1 MTENTSKV
9 ASNQKK
15 SGKAK
20 DPLRATLNLP
30 GNQFSMKANLLTM
43 EPEFRARW
51 ERLDI
56 HGQQLETKH
65 ENGPFVMHD
74 GPPYANGKIHL
85 GHLLNKVLKDIIVR
99 SKWMSGYDVHYVPG
113 WDCHGLPIEHQVM
126 KNLGE
131 RAKELSTSQIRFK
144 CEKYA
149 EKVVGIQSEQ
159 MKNLGTTGDYANPYL
174 TMKPDYEGATLEVF
188 ADLVEKGIVYR
199 DLKPVHWSI
208 ANQTAL
214 ADAELEYFDR
224 KDTSIFVRF
233 NLVDTSALPS
243 GLNIPA
249 GETVSVMIWTTTPWT
264 LPANLA
270 VAVAP
275 EERYGLYRYTQSGQT
290 YLTILGEGLSE
301 KVLQS
306 TETSDVEA
314 LGFCTGEELA
324 GAKPRYQHPF
334 IERTGPIVVAD
345 YVTMEDGTG
354 LVHTAPGHGEEDYR
368 TGLREGL
375 EIYCPVKGDGSYDET
390 VPAWLQGQD
399 VWSAN
404 QKVVDHLAESKHLFL
419 SYEFDHS
426 YPHDWRSK
434 TPTIF
439 RATEQW
445 FISVDRQV
453 KGEGKSLRE
462 MALQAAEETIN
473 FVPDW
478 GQSRLA
484 GMLESRPDWCISR
497 QRTWG
502 LPIPA
507 FLKHG
512 EEPLLTAA
520 SVRAVAKRV
529 REKGAGHWFEADIAD
544 LLTHYDLAADPDAP
558 QWVKDAG
565 EAAYAELDKSSDIFD
580 VWFESGSSWNAVMR
594 ERNLGYPAE
603 VYIEGSDQHRGWF
616 QLSLLPALG
625 ATGAPPFKTLLTHGF
640 IVDAQGHKMSK
651 SVGNTIDVEALLK
664 KHGAD
669 VCRWWVSSLNYT
681 NDIKADMK
689 FFATAG
695 EEYRKIRNTLRFM
708 ITNLTDFDPDAHRY
722 TFGESDSSSIDAWAL
737 NAYDKVVNDVREAFD
752 GFQVRKIRDSLFNFC
767 NETLS
772 RVYFSAIKDRLYCD
786 ATDSDRRRRSQTALF
801 TICDGLTKLLAPVIA
816 HTADEAYLSLHGESA
831 ASDRSVHLQTFPQ
844 PTGVKANAG
853 WEAMLTLRDDALREI
868 ESGKGKLEVKNSLDL
883 GVRIKA
889 PAATTEA
896 VAESLAELADLL
908 GVSQATLEASADAIS
923 VELDDLRELALPAL
937 LETRWHR

>member
-1 MTENTSKV
+1 
-9 ASNQKK
+9 
-15 SGKAK
+15 
-20 DPLRATLNLP
+20 
-30 GNQFSMKANLLTM
+30 
-43 EPEFRARW
+43 
-51 ERLDI
+51 
-56 HGQQLETKH
+56 
-65 ENGPFVMHD
+65 
-74 GPPYANGKIHL
+74 
-85 GHLLNKVLKDIIVR
+85 
-99 SKWMSGYDVHYVPG
+99 
-113 WDCHGLPIEHQVM
+113 
-126 KNLGE
+126 
-131 RAKELSTSQIRFK
+131 
-144 CEKYA
+144 
-149 EKVVGIQSEQ
+149 
-159 MKNLGTTGDYANPYL
+159 
-174 TMKPDYEGATLEVF
+174 
-188 ADLVEKGIVYR
+188 
-199 DLKPVHWSI
+199 
-208 ANQTAL
+208 
-214 ADAELEYFDR
+214 
-224 KDTSIFVRF
+224 
-233 NLVDTSALPS
+233 
-243 GLNIPA
+243 
-249 GETVSVMIWTTTPWT
+249 
-264 LPANLA
+264 
-270 VAVAP
+270 
-275 EERYGLYRYTQSGQT
+275 
-290 YLTILGEGLSE
+290 
-301 KVLQS
+301 
-306 TETSDVEA
+306 
-314 LGFCTGEELA
+314 
-324 GAKPRYQHPF
+324 
-334 IERTGPIVVAD
+334 
-345 YVTMEDGTG
+345 MEDGTG

-616 QLSLLPALG
+616 QLSLYLLWEQPA
-625 ATGAPPFKTLLTHGF
+625 H
-640 IVDAQGHKMSK
+640 H
-651 SVGNTIDVEALLK
+651 
-664 KHGAD
+664 H
-669 VCRWWVSSLNYT
+669 
-681 NDIKADMK
+681 
-689 FFATAG
+689 
-695 EEYRKIRNTLRFM
+695 LR
-708 ITNLTDFDPDAHRY
+708 H
-722 TFGESDSSSIDAWAL
+722 S
-737 NAYDKVVNDVREAFD
+737 
-752 GFQVRKIRDSLFNFC
+752 
-767 NETLS
+767 
-772 RVYFSAIKDRLYCD
+772 
-786 ATDSDRRRRSQTALF
+786 
-801 TICDGLTKLLAPVIA
+801 
-816 HTADEAYLSLHGESA
+816 
-831 ASDRSVHLQTFPQ
+831 
-844 PTGVKANAG
+844 
-853 WEAMLTLRDDALREI
+853 
-868 ESGKGKLEVKNSLDL
+868 
-883 GVRIKA
+883 
-889 PAATTEA
+889 
-896 VAESLAELADLL
+896 
-908 GVSQATLEASADAIS
+908 
-923 VELDDLRELALPAL
+923 
-937 LETRWHR
+937 

>member
-1 MTENTSKV
+1 
-9 ASNQKK
+9 
-15 SGKAK
+15 
-20 DPLRATLNLP
+20 
-30 GNQFSMKANLLTM
+30 MKANLLTM

-149 EKVVGIQSEQ
+149 EKFVGIQSEQ

-453 KGEGKSLRE
+453 KKVSRCEKWRFKRQKRLLTLSQTGVRV
-462 MALQAAEETIN
+462 ALQACWNRVLIGAFRDNVPGGFQSQLSSSMERNHYLLQHRFAQSQSE
-473 FVPDW
+473 FVKKVPDT
-478 GQSRLA
+478 GSKLISQTSLPTMTSPRIQ
-484 GMLESRPDWCISR
+484 MLHN
-497 QRTWG
+497 G
-502 LPIPA
+502 L
-507 FLKHG
+507 KM
-512 EEPLLTAA
+512 
-520 SVRAVAKRV
+520 
-529 REKGAGHWFEADIAD
+529 
-544 LLTHYDLAADPDAP
+544 
-558 QWVKDAG
+558 QG

-616 QLSLLPALG
+616 QLSLTCSG
-625 ATGAPPFKTLLTHGF
+625 SNRRT
-640 IVDAQGHKMSK
+640 
-651 SVGNTIDVEALLK
+651 TI
-664 KHGAD
+664 
-669 VCRWWVSSLNYT
+669 
-681 NDIKADMK
+681 
-689 FFATAG
+689 
-695 EEYRKIRNTLRFM
+695 
-708 ITNLTDFDPDAHRY
+708 
-722 TFGESDSSSIDAWAL
+722 
-737 NAYDKVVNDVREAFD
+737 
-752 GFQVRKIRDSLFNFC
+752 
-767 NETLS
+767 
-772 RVYFSAIKDRLYCD
+772 
-786 ATDSDRRRRSQTALF
+786 
-801 TICDGLTKLLAPVIA
+801 
-816 HTADEAYLSLHGESA
+816 
-831 ASDRSVHLQTFPQ
+831 
-844 PTGVKANAG
+844 
-853 WEAMLTLRDDALREI
+853 
-868 ESGKGKLEVKNSLDL
+868 
-883 GVRIKA
+883 
-889 PAATTEA
+889 
-896 VAESLAELADLL
+896 
-908 GVSQATLEASADAIS
+908 
-923 VELDDLRELALPAL
+923 
-937 LETRWHR
+937 